1 MDPREELMAEHNII
15 VDPNEFPGNSNKS
28 KEEVVKA
35 KVDKVISGKVER
47 RKPSFLKRAASVF
60 FSDIS
65 EEDIRTELI
74 FDYLVPTI
82 KDTVV
87 DMGKMLLDAIFYG
100 STRASK
106 KSSSGTKPYRVS
118 YSDYY
123 DKDKKTVASKASSY
137 NFDEITLNSRADA
150 EHVLDTMIDIIREY
164 NQASVGDFLDL
175 VGVDNNFTD
184 YKYGWTDL
192 TKVTISRVHG
202 GDYVINF
209 PAPSKLD

>member
-1 MDPREELMAEHNII
+1 MAEHNII
-15 VDPNEFPGNSNKS
+15 VNADDFPGNSNRS
-28 KEEVVKA
+28 KEELAVQKREKIVK
-35 KVDKVISGKVER
+35 GKVEKHR
-47 RKPSFLKRAASVF
+47 PSFFRKAASVI
-60 FSDIS
+60 FSDVS

-100 STRASK
+100 STHASK
-106 KSSSGTKPYRVS
+106 KSSGNKPYKVS
-118 YSDYY
+118 YSEYY
-123 DKDKKTVASKASSY
+123 DRDKRQVQTSNKASSY

-150 EHVLDTMIDIIREY
+150 ERVLDMMIDIIREY
-164 NQASVGDFLDL
+164 SQASVGDFLDL
-175 VGVDNNFTD
+175 VGIDNNFTD

-209 PAPSKLD
+209 PAPTKLD